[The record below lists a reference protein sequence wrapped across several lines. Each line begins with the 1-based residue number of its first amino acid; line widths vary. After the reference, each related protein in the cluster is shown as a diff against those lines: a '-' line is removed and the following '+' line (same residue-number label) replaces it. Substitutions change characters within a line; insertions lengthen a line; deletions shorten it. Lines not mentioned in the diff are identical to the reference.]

1 MKLIIPTLE
10 ELREAQRTG
19 PAAWRTS
26 GRHCDDDAAPPPGVL
41 QRSLENI
48 AAHPAHAAWF
58 LPRLFWAEEPAAI
71 VGSGRFKT
79 TPDHADG
86 VEIGYG
92 IGSRHQ
98 GHGYA
103 TAGVCLMI
111 AEAFT
116 RPAVTRIFAM
126 VRPDNLPSIRVLK
139 KCGFRPDGQVPDP
152 KDGQLLRFRLSRA

>member
-1 MKLIIPTLE
+1 MKLIVPTLA
-10 ELREAQRTG
+10 ELQEAQRTG
-19 PAAWRTS
+19 ADVWRRS
-26 GRHCDDDAAPPPGVL
+26 GRQCDDDAAPPATVV
-41 QRSLENI
+41 QRSLEAA

-58 LPRLFWAEEPAAI
+58 VPRLFWAEDALAI

-79 TPDHADG
+79 TTDHPDG

-92 IGSRHQ
+92 IGTRHQ

-116 RPAVTRIFAM
+116 RPTVKTVIAM